1 MRENPPETPPFGV
14 VDPDGEHGVLT
25 SGTGAPRCQLTL
37 VARTERG
44 FPRHEL
50 AAIPMATWRQLA
62 TVVQKELAR
71 GMDPEE
77 LGSKAPVFR
86 AGEQALSPLVT
97 RELAVLFWALME
109 DGQGTHIDAL
119 LTGWRQLAREER
131 WWLYARASNPSQQ
144 QGRGWRRALY
154 FALTDPADTRTAP
167 RMLDIMDAAD
177 AQKKSLDSKRKVDYR
192 DRLTKKTSRK
202 KTAQTSPKKTA
213 AKKVTKKAAAK
224 KTAKKA
230 SAKPASTSTKT
241 KPSPPP
247 PPPPRAKKKTA
258 SLKKAAPRKTSK
270 SPSNKTTTKK
280 ATSRPTR
287 P

>member
-1 MRENPPETPPFGV
+1 MRPTPPEIPSFGV

-25 SGTGAPRCQLTL
+25 TDSGAPRCLLTL

-50 AAIPMATWRQLA
+50 AAIPMATWRQLS

-77 LGSKAPVFR
+77 LGSSKAPLFR
-86 AGEQALSPLVT
+86 SGEQALSPLVT

-109 DGQGTHIDAL
+109 DGEGTHIDAL

-131 WWLYARASNPSQQ
+131 WWLYARASNPSQK

-177 AQKKSLDSKRKVDYR
+177 AQKKSLGTKRKVDYR
-192 DRLTKKTSRK
+192 DSLK
-202 KTAQTSPKKTA
+202 
-213 AKKVTKKAAAK
+213 KKAASK
-224 KTAKKA
+224 KTAKKTTPKKA
-230 SAKPASTSTKT
+230 PQKTVKKIAAKKTVKKANT
-241 KPSPPP
+241 KPSPPKAKTP
-247 PPPPRAKKKTA
+247 PSPPTRAKKKST
-258 SLKKAAPRKTSK
+258 SLKKSAPRKTSK
-270 SPSNKTTTKK
+270 TPVKKATAKK
-280 ATSRPTR
+280 ATSRQTR